1 MLLRERA
8 LEAVELLPQ
17 APRELADTIRGIGS
31 AGQLADLVAS
41 TMDISP
47 AEKQEV
53 LETFDLA
60 RRLDRVLE
68 FLN

>member
-1 MLLRERA
+1 
-8 LEAVELLPQ
+8 
-17 APRELADTIRGIGS
+17 
-31 AGQLADLVAS
+31 
-41 TMDISP
+41 MDISP

-60 RRLDRVLE
+60 RRLDRVLA